1 MSDLRQDIVS
11 IIHAGVSAPSTDNM
25 QPWRFVVKGHEI
37 HLYITPEKSPEG
49 IFRSYLAPAHLS
61 HGALIENMV
70 IAADHYGYEATVA
83 LFPDLH
89 DPLYVGVLTLRHDP
103 IDRQVDLYRFIRGRR
118 TDRDNFVG
126 CALTQAQKEAFQ
138 SVSGPLGFKG
148 RVVVIEK
155 PYLTRQLSKFALSQL
170 AIVLS
175 YKKTY
180 TEFYEKLRWNKESV
194 QTTRDG
200 LDIKT
205 FGLNL
210 YEYSMFKYLFGF
222 WKIMKLLVVVKI
234 PSLIA
239 FVEWPRFR
247 NKESFIAVIAEC
259 DTPVHYV
266 ESGRV
271 MERVWLLGTKFG
283 YGMQPVSSAFLLI
296 KAHKEGGVDLPAAQV
311 ADLTAITQ
319 DMGRLCGVQKT
330 ETLALMFRIGFSKKV
345 PPKSKRR
352 EPDITFE

>member
-1 MSDLRQDIVS
+1 
-11 IIHAGVSAPSTDNM
+11 
-25 QPWRFVVKGHEI
+25 
-37 HLYITPEKSPEG
+37 
-49 IFRSYLAPAHLS
+49 
-61 HGALIENMV
+61 
-70 IAADHYGYEATVA
+70 
-83 LFPDLH
+83 
-89 DPLYVGVLTLRHDP
+89 
-103 IDRQVDLYRFIRGRR
+103 
-118 TDRDNFVG
+118 
-126 CALTQAQKEAFQ
+126 
-138 SVSGPLGFKG
+138 
-148 RVVVIEK
+148 
-155 PYLTRQLSKFALSQL
+155 
-170 AIVLS
+170 
-175 YKKTY
+175 
-180 TEFYEKLRWNKESV
+180 
-194 QTTRDG
+194 
-200 LDIKT
+200 
-205 FGLNL
+205 
-210 YEYSMFKYLFGF
+210 MFKYLFGF